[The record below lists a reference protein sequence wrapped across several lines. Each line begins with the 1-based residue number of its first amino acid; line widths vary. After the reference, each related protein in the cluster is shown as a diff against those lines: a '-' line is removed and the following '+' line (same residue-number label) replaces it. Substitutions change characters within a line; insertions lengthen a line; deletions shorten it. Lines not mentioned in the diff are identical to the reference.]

1 MAARQQDLFMATREM
16 KSYDDIAG
24 VIEYLRNQKKKV
36 FTEKAEQEGKKLR
49 IKEMTEF
56 LSGMNHKLIDYD
68 EQMVRR
74 YIERITVYDS
84 YYEVEFKSGIKV
96 EIEK

>member
-1 MAARQQDLFMATREM
+1 MGHRFRRDSVM
-16 KSYDDIAG
+16 
-24 VIEYLRNQKKKV
+24 
-36 FTEKAEQEGKKLR
+36 
-49 IKEMTEF
+49 
-56 LSGMNHKLIDYD
+56 LIDYD

-84 YYEVEFKSGIKV
+84 YYEVEFKAGIKV